1 MNWAFR
7 TMIVPS
13 DYQPLASQLSALLAG
28 LSGDDMFTTGL
39 SSSGRDPATHYV
51 STGYVSEGYAAV
63 LPLDTYTTEINPV
76 TGQPVVI
83 HTHKDGDPQLVV
95 DLAAE
100 KGVTVSLQEVTD
112 AMNAMDC
119 TEQEPFTAF
128 ARLGLQLAQEPI
140 NP

>member
-1 MNWAFR
+1 
-7 TMIVPS
+7 
-13 DYQPLASQLSALLAG
+13 
-28 LSGDDMFTTGL
+28 MFTTGL
-39 SSSGRDPATHYV
+39 AASGTPPATHYV

-63 LPLDTYTTEINPV
+63 LPLDTYTTEIDPV
-76 TGQPVVI
+76 TGKPVVI

-128 ARLGLQLAQEPI
+128 ARLGLQLVQEPI
-140 NP
+140 GP

>member
-1 MNWAFR
+1 
-7 TMIVPS
+7 MIVPS
-13 DYQPLASQLSALLAG
+13 QYTPLASQLSALLAG

-39 SSSGRDPATHYV
+39 SATGTPPATHYV

-63 LPLDTYTTEINPV
+63 FPLDTYTTEIDPV

-95 DLAAE
+95 DMAAK

-119 TEQEPFTAF
+119 TEQEPFIAF
-128 ARLGLQLAQEPI
+128 ARLGLQLVQEPI

>member
-13 DYQPLASQLSALLAG
+13 QYTPLASQLSALLAG

-39 SSSGRDPATHYV
+39 SASGSDPATHYV

-63 LPLDTYTTEINPV
+63 LPLDTYTTDIDPV
-76 TGQPVVI
+76 TGKPVVI
-83 HTHKDGDPQLVV
+83 HTHKDGDPALVAQMANQKG
-95 DLAAE
+95 LA
-100 KGVTVSLQEVTD
+100 VTEQEVAD
-112 AMNAMDC
+112 IMNAMDC

-128 ARLGLQLAQEPI
+128 ARLGLKLVQEPI
-140 NP
+140 AP